1 MGGLATPA
9 PCGGWESP
17 ITAGLLVAGAA
28 SPGEVVVEG
37 DRVWWSESRPDEGG
51 RNVVLRDGVEAVP
64 PGTNVRTLVHEY
76 GGGAWWAFDGTLVYS
91 LYDDQRLYRL
101 DPDGPAG
108 GGPGG

>member
-51 RNVVLRDGVEAVP
+51 RNVVVRDGVEAVP

-76 GGGAWWAFDGTLVYS
+76 GGGAWLS
-91 LYDDQRLYRL
+91 LIHI
-101 DPDGPAG
+101 
-108 GGPGG
+108 